1 MPRRPPVGEEFT
13 SAHLQRSSIADR
25 KPRKEDV
32 LLALFHAFSLKSAQI
47 QQAIR
52 LGDDELVTS
61 LDHDIETLVAAI
73 LGYTAR
79 STLEIYMQLQF
90 MVNLVREAPDDRSSV
105 TRNTDALTS
114 LLNRYFAGA
123 KNAAAEAMLSS
134 APTIEVPQAAPPE
147 PFSQL
152 TSLSDAILDGLEE
165 RVAVVT
171 RDYCYLYCNDALARS
186 YSRRPIELVGQ
197 HVVDFMGDRIFEA
210 RARPKLDS
218 CFSGETVSYK
228 FYQNDDEK
236 NAMRCKMTPMRSET
250 GEILGALVVLR
261 AVSVDAEAVAA

>member
-1 MPRRPPVGEEFT
+1 MLTASQAR
-13 SAHLQRSSIADR
+13 
-25 KPRKEDV
+25 EDI

-52 LGDDELVTS
+52 TGDDELVTA
-61 LDHDIETLVAAI
+61 LDHDLEALVAAI
-73 LGYTAR
+73 LSYTAR

-90 MVNLVREAPDDRSSV
+90 LVNLVREAPDDRSSV
-105 TRNTDALTS
+105 MRNADALTS
-114 LLNRYFAGA
+114 LLNRYFSGA
-123 KNAAAEAMLSS
+123 KTAAAEAIIAS
-134 APTIEVPQAAPPE
+134 APTIEVPQATRSE

-171 RDYCYLYCNDALARS
+171 RDYHYLYCNEALARS

-197 HVVDFMGDRIFEA
+197 HVADFIGSRVFEV

-218 CFSGETVSYK
+218 CFLGETVSYK
-228 FYQNDDEK
+228 FYQNNDESRPV
-236 NAMRCKMTPMRSET
+236 RCLLSPVRSEA

-261 AVSVDAEAVAA
+261 DVSVDAEAVAA